1 MAISKTDVISVRVPP
16 DVKEALAAA
25 AKAER
30 RSLASMVEVMVLGYC
45 RDHGMAKERKPV
57 RAPAPAHKKS
67 LRRPPRTGL

>member
-16 DVKEALAAA
+16 DVKEALASA

-45 RDHGMAKERKPV
+45 RDHGMAKEHSPV
-57 RAPAPAHKKS
+57 SVPAHKKKINRAS
-67 LRRPPRTGL
+67 RTGL